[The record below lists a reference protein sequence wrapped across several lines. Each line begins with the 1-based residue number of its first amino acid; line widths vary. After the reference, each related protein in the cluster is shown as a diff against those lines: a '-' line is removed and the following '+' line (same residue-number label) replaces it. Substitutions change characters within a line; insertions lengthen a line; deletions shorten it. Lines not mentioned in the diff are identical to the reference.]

1 MLILV
6 RHAMPSHGP
15 QTPAHEWELG
25 ADGHTAAHRLAAAL
39 PNSALLVASAEP
51 KVQTLAPAGTTLRDS
66 RLNEVTRVEPWEGEY
81 LRLRREYV
89 SGTDHADWEP
99 RAAVAARF
107 EAAVREHLASAQG
120 KPLIIATHGMAMT
133 IWLTSHQLL
142 GDPATFWSELRFPDA
157 HIVERDTQPG
167 TARHRHSTPR
177 GHTGHT
183 GYTGYTGYSKLTNRG
198 VSRATLGR
206 FTALAVIV

>member
-15 QTPAHEWELG
+15 QTPAHEWALG
-25 ADGHTAAHRLAAAL
+25 ADGHAAAQRLAATL
-39 PNSALLVASAEP
+39 PADALLVASAEP
-51 KVQTLAPAGTTLRDS
+51 KAFQTLEPAGPTLRDP
-66 RLNEVTRVEPWEGEY
+66 RFNEVTRIEPWEGEY

-89 SGTDHADWEP
+89 SGTDHPDWEP

-107 EAAVREHLASAQG
+107 DAAVREHLTAAQG

-142 GDPATFWSELRFPDA
+142 GAPATFWSQLRFPDA
-157 HIVERDTQPG
+157 HIVDRDTQPG
-167 TARHRHSTPR
+167 TVT
-177 GHTGHT
+177 
-183 GYTGYTGYSKLTNRG
+183 
-198 VSRATLGR
+198 
-206 FTALAVIV
+206 